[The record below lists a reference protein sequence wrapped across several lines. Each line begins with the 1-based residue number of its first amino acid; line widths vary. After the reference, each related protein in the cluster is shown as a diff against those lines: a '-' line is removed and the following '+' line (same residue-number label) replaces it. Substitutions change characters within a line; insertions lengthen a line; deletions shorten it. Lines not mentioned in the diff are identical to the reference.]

1 LLVFPIFVQKIGKME
16 NVSENI
22 AAFLLEIEAIK
33 LRPKE
38 PFRWTSG
45 WLSPIYCDNRL
56 TLSYPH
62 IRSYIKNAFL
72 SLIQANY
79 PDVELIAGVA
89 TAGIPQGAMLADALN
104 LPFAYVRSEP
114 KKHGLGN
121 QIEGK
126 IQQGQ
131 KIIVIE
137 DLVSTGGSLL
147 KAVEALREAGGKI
160 LALLSIMTYNLEQ
173 AQKAFELA
181 QLPFHSL
188 SNYNQILIEAM
199 RKNLISEKAMASLQ
213 EWRKNPESWK
223 GSDL

>member
-1 LLVFPIFVQKIGKME
+1 ME
-16 NVSENI
+16 NVSEKI
-22 AAFLLEIEAIK
+22 AAFLLDIEAVK

-38 PFRWTSG
+38 PFQWTSG

-72 SLIQANY
+72 SLIQSNY
-79 PDVELIAGVA
+79 PEVEVIAGVA
-89 TAGIPQGAMLADALN
+89 TAGIPQGAMLADTLN

-137 DLVSTGGSLL
+137 DLVSTGGSSL
-147 KAVEALREAGGKI
+147 KAVEALREAGGNI
-160 LALLSIMTYNLEQ
+160 LALLSIMTYNFEQ

-213 EWRKNPESWK
+213 EWRKNPETWK
-223 GSDL
+223 GSSL